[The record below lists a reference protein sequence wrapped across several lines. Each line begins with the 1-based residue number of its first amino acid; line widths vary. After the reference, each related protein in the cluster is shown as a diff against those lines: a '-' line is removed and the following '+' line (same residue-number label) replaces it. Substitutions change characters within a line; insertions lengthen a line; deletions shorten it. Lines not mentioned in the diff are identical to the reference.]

1 MGLLVLTL
9 WLVTASLGAFL
20 FTIWL
25 RHGGLRQ
32 RGAGVTRLPVWLIL
46 GHVGL
51 AVVGLAFWTFFLLE
65 RAATF
70 VWAAGAVVLL
80 VAALGLMMLFRWLPS
95 SGRHS
100 QGEPV
105 AERHFPVAAVIAHG
119 VCAVLTVLLVV
130 AVVGR
135 TT

>member
-1 MGLLVLTL
+1 MGLLVLIV

-32 RGAGVTRLPVWLIL
+32 RDVGVTRLPIWLIL
-46 GHVGL
+46 GHIGL
-51 AVVGLAFWTFFLLE
+51 AVIGLVSWMLFLFE
-65 RAATF
+65 GAAAF
-70 VWAAGAVVLL
+70 VWAAGAVVLI
-80 VAALGLMMLFRWLPS
+80 VATFGLMMLFRWLPS

-100 QGEPV
+100 QGEPA
-105 AERHFPVAAVIAHG
+105 AERNFPVAVVIAHG

-130 AVVGR
+130 AVVSR
-135 TT
+135 TA